1 MRIATIDPT
10 GPLPKY
16 MQLRSILIQVIEDG
30 GLAAG
35 APLPSERELCRT
47 YRLSRM
53 TVRQTLEL
61 LVAEGRL
68 RRRPGKGT
76 FVASAPERALERTA
90 ERTPAH
96 PVCLA
101 DGLRAGGLRLGFAD
115 LGERTVDAGARLAH
129 ALATEPGTAVHLL
142 TRLVLADGEPVA
154 VERSCVLAALAPGL
168 ATRGRAE
175 SPLPRLLAGA
185 FGLVFDPAE
194 QTIGAVPAGAAD
206 ARRLRIPPG
215 SPALLLRERGT
226 RQGVRGAVI
235 TMLVRADRF
244 CVRPARRP
252 GEPVA
257 LVPGVEPLP
266 PEIEAEGLVDGA
278 AVTWGW

>member
-76 FVASAPERALERTA
+76 FVASSP
-90 ERTPAH
+90 ERTPEPA
-96 PVCLA
+96 PARPLCLA
-101 DGLRAGGLRLGFAD
+101 DGLRTSGLRLGFAD

-154 VERSCVLAALAPGL
+154 VERSCVLARWCPAWPPAAAPSRRCRDCWRGRSGWCSTRPSRRS
-168 ATRGRAE
+168 ARCPPGPPTRGGCG
-175 SPLPRLLAGA
+175 SGPG
-185 FGLVFDPAE
+185 
-194 QTIGAVPAGAAD
+194 
-206 ARRLRIPPG
+206 ARRCCCASAGR
-215 SPALLLRERGT
+215 ARAC
-226 RQGVRGAVI
+226 GA
-235 TMLVRADRF
+235 
-244 CVRPARRP
+244 P
-252 GEPVA
+252 
-257 LVPGVEPLP
+257 
-266 PEIEAEGLVDGA
+266 
-278 AVTWGW
+278 